1 MVREGRLELPLCR
14 QSWILSPV
22 RLPIPPLSHTR
33 LTLYL
38 ISINSSIR
46 NITDNVNANSCQEK
60 RMIVLKVC
68 SPRFQNI
75 RIPIFGIF
83 IVWLLGAPSMP
94 TIAGEPLFD
103 AYKRIIVLDPGHG
116 GLEIGARGTGGTEEK
131 TVVLALARLIS
142 AELRRD
148 YKVKLTRTDDYHVD
162 LANRTALANHLKAA
176 VFVSLHTGGSLVY
189 STAGSKV
196 YYHQIVL
203 EYVPDR
209 DQDLDLKGSN
219 NQDATPWDGVQTMYL
234 ESSRI
239 LARIVSSRLNNLHHL
254 KNISLQ
260 GAPLVVLQGAQMP
273 AILVE
278 IGYLTNPSEESN
290 LRNNRYLKDIA
301 IEISRGIEDFLSQT
315 EKMNNQ

>member
-1 MVREGRLELPLCR
+1 M
-14 QSWILSPV
+14 
-22 RLPIPPLSHTR
+22 
-33 LTLYL
+33 
-38 ISINSSIR
+38 
-46 NITDNVNANSCQEK
+46 
-60 RMIVLKVC
+60 KVC

-209 DQDLDLKGSN
+209 GQDPDLKGSN
-219 NQDATPWDGVQTMYL
+219 NQDATPWDSVQTMYL